1 MAPNNVLVVGAPGSG
16 KIRIAQHVS
25 GDYETETILADSHS
39 GLIYA
44 CDLTTKYFNVNVN
57 ILIEEFPDD
66 RSVLDKDVDRCF
78 SEWFDEFAAEEFAE
92 LREALDGFVY
102 SVSMDTFG
110 LADFE
115 KQIEIVGQIR
125 EILPEDTFFVV
136 VGAAAGEVD
145 LLIVDEIED
154 QVIASGFEFVNLQ
167 QSGINDYRE
176 KLGKDR
182 LLEIFETHDWSNM
195 EKVLQPEEYA
205 AHKIDKLPEMARG
218 LLEFEELDEEAAD
231 FDLERVLHKLRIDK
245 EKVQALDEKDRKE
258 YAEKLVEEYLE
269 YF

>member
-1 MAPNNVLVVGAPGSG
+1 MAPNNVLVVGAPKSG
-16 KIRIAQHVS
+16 KIRIAQHIS
-25 GDYETETILADSHS
+25 GDHETETILADSHS

-57 ILIEEFPDD
+57 LLIEEFPDD
-66 RSVLDKDVDRCF
+66 RSVLDKNIDRCL
-78 SEWFDEFAAEEFAE
+78 SEWFEEFAAEEFTE

-102 SVSMDTFG
+102 SVSMDKFDLT
-110 LADFE
+110 AFE
-115 KQIEIVGQIR
+115 KQMEIVGQLR
-125 EILPEDTFFVV
+125 ELLPEDAFFVV

-145 LLIVDEIED
+145 FLVVDEIED

-167 QSGINDYRE
+167 QSGTNEYRE

-205 AHKIDKLPEMARG
+205 AHKRDKLPEMARG
-218 LLEFEELDEEAAD
+218 LLEFEELDEEAPT

-245 EKVQALDEKDRKE
+245 EKVQALDDKDKKE
-258 YAEKLVEEYLE
+258 YSDKLVEEYLE